1 MRKGFLVA
9 GLMVMS
15 NIAALCWAGDA
26 NRAAAWRNPDSR
38 DPYPAGPVYGEPGA
52 NVRAGYAY
60 GNPSTYPVAPIRN
73 RDRGADYYRD
83 RNDRYRDAYSYR
95 DDRDR
100 YRYEPYSQYR
110 STRSPGRSAAIVGGS
125 AAAGAAIGAMAGGGK
140 GAAIGALLGGAGGLI
155 YDRATRHDVDPY

>member
-9 GLMVMS
+9 GFMVIS

-26 NRAAAWRNPDSR
+26 NRGAAWRNPDSR
-38 DPYPAGPVYGEPGA
+38 GPYPARTAYGEPGA
-52 NVRAGYAY
+52 NARAGYPYRNSPA
-60 GNPSTYPVAPIRN
+60 YPVAPIQN
-73 RDRGADYYRD
+73 RYGGADYYRN
-83 RNDRYRDAYSYR
+83 RNDDYRGASNYR
-95 DDRDR
+95 DDRGR

-125 AAAGAAIGAMAGGGK
+125 AAAGAAIGAMGGGGK

-155 YDRATRHDVDPY
+155 YDRATRHDVEPY